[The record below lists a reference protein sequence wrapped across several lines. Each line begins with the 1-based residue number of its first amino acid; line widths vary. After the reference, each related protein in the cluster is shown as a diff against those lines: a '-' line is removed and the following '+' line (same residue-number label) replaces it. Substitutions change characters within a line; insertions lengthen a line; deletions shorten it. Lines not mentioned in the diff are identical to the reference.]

1 MNDITLKLDA
11 DGRGSF
17 FIDQA
22 GERLA
27 EMVIRIAD
35 NNLTVFHTEVSEKL
49 KGQGIASK
57 LLSTMVDYAREHQL
71 KVIPLCPYVS
81 AQFKRHPEQ
90 YNDIWNKDWHSRA
103 KS

>member
-1 MNDITLKLDA
+1 MEEIQLKLDDSGKGA
-11 DGRGSF
+11 FVIEQD
-17 FIDQA
+17 

-27 EMVIRIAD
+27 EMAIAVD
-35 NNLTVFHTEVSEKL
+35 QQNLTVYHTEVSEKL